1 MEIND
6 LLEIGPGTVLEL
18 DRKVGEAID
27 SPRRGCSGRREAR
40 RDHDG
45 NHQGG
50 AWLMREHANREW
62 RMANRG
68 GNRITRIRR
77 SPLVIRDL
85 RTATE
90 EGNKPCG
97 S

>member
-1 MEIND
+1 
-6 LLEIGPGTVLEL
+6 
-18 DRKVGEAID
+18 
-27 SPRRGCSGRREAR
+27 
-40 RDHDG
+40 
-45 NHQGG
+45 
-50 AWLMREHANREW
+50 MREHANRER